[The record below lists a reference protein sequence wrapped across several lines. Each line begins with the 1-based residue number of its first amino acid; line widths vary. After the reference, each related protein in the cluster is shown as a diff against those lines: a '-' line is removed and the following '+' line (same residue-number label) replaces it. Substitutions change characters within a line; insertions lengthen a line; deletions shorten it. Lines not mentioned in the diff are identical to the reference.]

1 MKHQINQEPNM
12 ADFIPPRNEVPEPET
27 TLKVISTISSERAA
41 AVFGDHTPREV
52 GPQPVATSATYA
64 PPAPSRTSP
73 AGPIAIDAP
82 KPHEHVPPAVKR
94 QIVCFSFY
102 KVMPE
107 WRRLPAEEKAAHKQ
121 AFADVLTKWNKP
133 GEFLSLTYST
143 IGTRGDVDMC
153 LWSIGY
159 AVDELNQMRSELMAT
174 PLGGYLTSPHNF
186 LAMTKRSQYQID
198 RPDES
203 EGEGR
208 GAIRPGG
215 QKYIFIYPFW
225 KTRPW
230 YLLSATERKRLMDE
244 HIRIGLMYPRVK
256 LNTTYSFGIDD
267 QEFVVA
273 FETNFPEDF
282 LDLVQQ
288 LRETEISLYTLA
300 DTPIFSCVRLPAM
313 EMLNRLG

>member
-1 MKHQINQEPNM
+1 M
-12 ADFIPPRNEVPEPET
+12 ADFIPPKNEVPEPRMTEQA
-27 TLKVISTISSERAA
+27 ISSVSGERPAYRPGSAYPAARPAATTVVEAVEAGASDAPAA
-41 AVFGDHTPREV
+41 AAPVSHY
-52 GPQPVATSATYA
+52 PVAEPAARPASPYATQTHGG
-64 PPAPSRTSP
+64 PP
-73 AGPIAIDAP
+73 
-82 KPHEHVPPAVKR
+82 VKR

-107 WRRLPAEEKAAHKQ
+107 WRRLPAEVKEEHKQ
-121 AFADVLTKWNKP
+121 AFMDVLTRWNKP
-133 GEFLSLTYST
+133 GEFVSLTYST
-143 IGTRGDVDMC
+143 VGTRGDTDMC
-153 LWSIGY
+153 VWSIGY
-159 AVDELNQMRSELMAT
+159 GVDELNRMRSELMGT
-174 PLGGYLTSPHNF
+174 PLGGYLDSPHNF

-198 RPDES
+198 RVDES

-215 QKYIFIYPFW
+215 QKYIYPFW

-230 YLLSATERKRLMDE
+230 YLLSAAERKRLMDE
-244 HIRIGLMYPRVK
+244 HIRIGMLYPRVK

-288 LRETEISLYTLA
+288 LRETEISLYTLK
-300 DTPIFSCVRLPAM
+300 DFPIFSCVRVQPM

>member
-1 MKHQINQEPNM
+1 M
-12 ADFIPPRNEVPEPET
+12 ADFIPYKNEVPEP
-27 TLKVISTISSERAA
+27 
-41 AVFGDHTPREV
+41 
-52 GPQPVATSATYA
+52 SATAKAIEHVSGERPAYRPASPSGDRPAYIA
-64 PPAPSRTSP
+64 PEAPVQRPTSP
-73 AGPIAIDAP
+73 YAAP
-82 KPHEHVPPAVKR
+82 VPGAPAVKR

-107 WRRLPAEEKAAHKQ
+107 WRRLPPEEKARHK
-121 AFADVLTKWNKP
+121 AEFADVLTKWNKP

-143 IGTRGDVDMC
+143 VGTRGDVDMC
-153 LWSIGY
+153 VWSIGY
-159 AVDELNQMRSELMAT
+159 AVDELNRMRAELMRT

-198 RPDES
+198 RVDES

-215 QKYIFIYPFW
+215 QKYIFVYPFW

-230 YLLSATERKRLMDE
+230 YLLSAAERKRLMDE

-288 LRETEISLYTLA
+288 LRETEISLYTLE
-300 DTPIFSCVRLPAM
+300 DTPIFSCVRLQPL
-313 EMLNRLG
+313 EMLDRLG

>member
-1 MKHQINQEPNM
+1 M
-12 ADFIPPRNEVPEPET
+12 ADFIPPTDETHELRTTGHTPVDASGPGNVAQRSGAEFSPTGLPVSAQSAAAAAPET
-27 TLKVISTISSERAA
+27 AAPTGVIDRPVSRPTSSY
-41 AVFGDHTPREV
+41 GQ
-52 GPQPVATSATYA
+52 GQPAHDVQ
-64 PPAPSRTSP
+64 
-73 AGPIAIDAP
+73 
-82 KPHEHVPPAVKR
+82 KPVKR
-94 QIVCFSFY
+94 QIVCFTFY
-102 KVMPE
+102 KIDPE
-107 WRRLPAEEKAAHKQ
+107 WRRLSAATKAEHKL
-121 AFADVLTKWNKP
+121 AFVEVLTRWNKP
-133 GEFLSLTYST
+133 GEFVSITYST
-143 IGTRGDVDMC
+143 VGTRGDVDMC
-153 LWSIGY
+153 VWSICY
-159 AVDELNQMRSELMAT
+159 SVEEMNRMRSELVRT
-174 PLGGYLTSPHNF
+174 PLGGYLTTPHNF

-198 RPDES
+198 REEES

-230 YLLSATERKRLMDE
+230 YLLSAAERKRLMDE

-288 LRETEISLYTLA
+288 LRETEISLYTLK
-300 DTPIFSCVRLPAM
+300 DYPIFSCVRLQPP
-313 EMLNRLG
+313 EMLDRLG

>member
-1 MKHQINQEPNM
+1 M
-12 ADFIPPRNEVPEPET
+12 AETGTAELTTET
-27 TLKVISTISSERAA
+27 TETTAQTIAAGAGAASPA
-41 AVFGDHTPREV
+41 AVPGARPAS
-52 GPQPVATSATYA
+52 GYGA
-64 PPAPSRTSP
+64 PDPA
-73 AGPIAIDAP
+73 
-82 KPHEHVPPAVKR
+82 KPAVKR

-102 KVMPE
+102 KLMPE
-107 WRRLPAEEKAAHKQ
+107 WRRLPAEEKSAHKQ
-121 AFADVLTKWNKP
+121 AFAEVLKRWNKP

-153 LWSIGY
+153 VWSIGY
-159 AVDELNQMRSELMAT
+159 AVEELNRMRAELMGT
-174 PLGGYLTSPHNF
+174 PLGGYLHSPHNF

-198 RPDES
+198 REDES

-230 YLLSATERKRLMDE
+230 YLLSMAERKRLMDE
-244 HIRIGLMYPRVK
+244 HIRIGLLYPRVK

-288 LRETEISLYTLA
+288 LRETEISLYTLE
-300 DTPIFSCVRLPAM
+300 DTPIFSCVRLPAE

>member
-1 MKHQINQEPNM
+1 MIFSDIPMKYIGCTRAEHLATMEIQEKQRIM
-12 ADFIPPRNEVPEPET
+12 ADLIPAV
-27 TLKVISTISSERAA
+27 SASSEIEKSISAAPEHAPTVPGAAPVARPASPYAA
-41 AVFGDHTPREV
+41 A
-52 GPQPVATSATYA
+52 A
-64 PPAPSRTSP
+64 
-73 AGPIAIDAP
+73 
-82 KPHEHVPPAVKR
+82 PAVKR

-107 WRRLPAEEKAAHKQ
+107 WRRLPAEEKARHK
-121 AFADVLTKWNKP
+121 AEFAEVLARWNKP
-133 GEFLSLTYST
+133 GEFLSITYST

-153 LWSIGY
+153 VWSIGY
-159 AVDELNQMRSELMAT
+159 SVEELNRMRSDLMRT

-230 YLLSATERKRLMDE
+230 YLLSAAERKRLMDE

-288 LRETEISLYTLA
+288 LRETEISLYTLQ
-300 DTPIFSCVRLPAM
+300 DTPIFSCVRLQPM
-313 EMLNRLG
+313 DMLDRLG

>member
-1 MKHQINQEPNM
+1 M
-12 ADFIPPRNEVPEPET
+12 AEFIPPKNEVPEP
-27 TLKVISTISSERAA
+27 KVSAAAISSVSGEWKVAQLSGVRPQTVSGQRAA
-41 AVFGDHTPREV
+41 ATEEGGGTAVMDAPA
-52 GPQPVATSATYA
+52 QPPARPASAYA
-64 PPAPSRTSP
+64 PAE
-73 AGPIAIDAP
+73 AGA
-82 KPHEHVPPAVKR
+82 PAVKR

-107 WRRLPAEEKAAHKQ
+107 WRRLPAAEKASHK
-121 AFADVLTKWNKP
+121 ADFADVLARWNRP

-143 IGTRGDVDMC
+143 VGTRGDVDMC
-153 LWSIGY
+153 VWSIGY
-159 AVDELNQMRSELMAT
+159 SIDELNRMRGELIRT

-230 YLLSATERKRLMDE
+230 YLLSAAERKRLMDE

-288 LRETEISLYTLA
+288 LRETEISLYTLD
-300 DTPIFSCVRLPAM
+300 DTPIFSCVRMQPL
-313 EMLNRLG
+313 EMLDRLG